1 MSSMV
6 MKKIVLLSRKSF
18 LAKIQ
23 THIAEIEINKIQKNI
38 IDTHYSSSVGD
49 TDMSAKAWEQHG
61 FGIFTNS
68 LSKKLILKD
77 ADVVVHSFKDLPV
90 KNLNKTSFICLKRD
104 DPRDVILI
112 KKTSLNKKK
121 LVIGTS
127 SPRRKY
133 YLKKLRKFLPFE
145 ELKPFDIRGNVPSR
159 LEKILNSSKED
170 GVFMA
175 KAAIDRIFKYGE
187 KINKKDYRNFKL
199 KFKKFEKIILPI
211 SEFPSAAAQ
220 GCIALEYRR
229 DDRKTEKILKKINH
243 LPSLDDCQRERKYLY
258 LSLIHI

>member
-1 MSSMV
+1 MV

-159 LEKILNSSKED
+159 LEKILDSQK
-170 GVFMA
+170 
-175 KAAIDRIFKYGE
+175 RT
-187 KINKKDYRNFKL
+187 
-199 KFKKFEKIILPI
+199 
-211 SEFPSAAAQ
+211 
-220 GCIALEYRR
+220 GCLWLR
-229 DDRKTEKILKKINH
+229 L
-243 LPSLDDCQRERKYLY
+243 L
-258 LSLIHI
+258 